1 MRIAISASITGLLLI
16 SASSAIAEATTCS
29 TVAACVMGTNSNA
42 GYGVEGTSK
51 ANNGVVGMT
60 LQNATSAATGKAGV
74 SGYDDSTNKST
85 YDSGVY
91 GTSAYGDGVQGKSTA
106 GYGVVGTLLS
116 NRTQQPRAGVAGYDT
131 TVGGYR
137 DVNSGVS
144 GRASDAGMGVQGV
157 SASGVGVFGTATTG
171 DGIGV
176 YAYNSNTS
184 TTSPGGVGLIANVV
198 QGTAIAAISPPDAA
212 LLRGYDGPNETVS
225 LSGAGD
231 LTLSGTV
238 SASVGDT
245 RRYGGGI
252 SRERSV
258 VRAARSRVC
267 PHDRCAFEISRLYHA
282 RGRFARTVYERR
294 DDAGV
299 CGARERG
306 RPVVDRVCLSYRR
319 ASARRRAETPSPARR
334 HAAASTR
341 ETPDRLALKPLTAR
355 RLRRSRSRRDVYRPA
370 CSRSCT

>member
-238 SASVGDT
+238 SASGGPEFRTTDAAGTRIVTYGARTASATLEDT
-245 RRYGGGI
+245 GEASLANGASY
-252 SRERSV
+252 
-258 VRAARSRVC
+258 VRLD
-267 PHDRCAFEISRLYHA
+267 PE
-282 RGRFARTVYERR
+282 FARTIDAHSKYLVFITPEGDSHGLYTSGATTQGFAVHENGGGRSSIAFAYR
-294 DDAGV
+294 IVAHPLDDV
-299 CGARERG
+299 
-306 RPVVDRVCLSYRR
+306 
-319 ASARRRAETPSPARR
+319 
-334 HAAASTR
+334 
-341 ETPDRLALKPLTAR
+341 R
-355 RLRRSRSRRDVYRPA
+355 RLHLPLAATQPHQLGKPPTGWPLSR
-370 CSRSCT
+370 